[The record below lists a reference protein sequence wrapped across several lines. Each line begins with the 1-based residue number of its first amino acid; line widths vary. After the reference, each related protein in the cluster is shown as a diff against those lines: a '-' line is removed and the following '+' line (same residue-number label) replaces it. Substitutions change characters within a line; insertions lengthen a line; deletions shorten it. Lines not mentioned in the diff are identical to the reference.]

1 MKTLRLILAT
11 TIVALTAASCGTNN
25 QETQAPKTLVL
36 YYSLT
41 GNTQA
46 VAEEIANRLG
56 ADIEGIACVNPY
68 DTNFQACIQRC
79 MQEREQSV
87 LPDIQPVNADLSQ
100 YDIIFIGYPVWFGT
114 YAPPV
119 DHFILNED
127 LSGKKIV
134 PFCTFGSGG
143 LESSVADLKAAQP
156 NAEILPGYGVRA
168 ARLEVMPQEVEQFL
182 IAGGFL
188 KGEYTPL
195 PDFPEQHEVTAEE
208 AAIFDAAV
216 DGYPM
221 LNAKAKSVATRAL
234 PNGTE
239 YLFTAVDL
247 PREDKP
253 DMPPAGEL
261 QVYVTVADSA
271 APVFTRVVR

>member
-1 MKTLRLILAT
+1 MKTMKLILAA
-11 TIVALTAASCGTNN
+11 TIVALTAAGCCSKSN
-25 QETQAPKTLVL
+25 APKTLVL

-41 GNTQA
+41 GNTKA

-56 ADIEGIACVNPY
+56 ADIEEIVCVNPY
-68 DTNFQACIQRC
+68 DTNFQACILRC
-79 MQEREQSV
+79 MQEREQGV
-87 LPDIQPVNADLSQ
+87 IPDIQPVKADLSQ
-100 YDIIFIGYPVWFGT
+100 YDVVFIGYPVWFGT
-114 YAPPV
+114 YAPPI
-119 DHFILNED
+119 DKYLLTED

-143 LESSVADLKAAQP
+143 LESSIADLKAEEP
-156 NAEILPGYGVRA
+156 YAEILPGYGVRA
-168 ARLEVMPQEVEQFL
+168 ARMDAMPKEVEQFL
-182 IAGGFL
+182 IAGGFI

-195 PDFPEQHEVTAEE
+195 

-221 LNAKAKSVATRAL
+221 IHAQAVTVASRAL

-239 YLFTAVDL
+239 YLFTAEDL

-253 DMPPAGEL
+253 DMPPAGKM
-261 QVYVTVADSA
+261 QVYVTVANGQ
-271 APVFTRVVR
+271 APVFTKVIR